1 MLEKRAARL
10 PRASE
15 VLESEVSKE
24 LLDPDS
30 KRELSTSIKSA
41 AQRKT
46 QQSEM
51 RDRIVR
57 LRPVQ
62 AQPEV

>member
-1 MLEKRAARL
+1 MLEKRAARI
-10 PRASE
+10 PRTSE
-15 VLESEVSKE
+15 VLESEVSTE

-41 AQRKT
+41 SQRQT
-46 QQSEM
+46 QQSEL